1 MHLAAIAL
9 GSNLSGAH
17 HSRAA
22 NLDSAVHALRE
33 LGTVAAVS
41 RWIDTEPVG
50 YTAQPR
56 FLNGAALLQTSLLP
70 LDLLDGLLRIEQRFG
85 RDRSHGIAKGPRT
98 LDLDLLL
105 FDDAV
110 SADARLVLP
119 HPEMH
124 RRRFVLLPLA
134 EIGPD
139 LLHPVL
145 RLSVQQMLEALR
157 PDEFS

>member
-9 GSNLSGAH
+9 GSNLAGAQA
-17 HSRAA
+17 SREA
-22 NLDSAVHALRE
+22 NLNTAIEALE
-33 LGTVAAVS
+33 ALGDVTAVS

-50 YTAQPR
+50 YTEQPR
-56 FLNGAALLQTSLLP
+56 FLNGAALLRTPLQP

-105 FDDAV
+105 FDDV
-110 SADARLVLP
+110 VWHDARLVLP

-124 RRRFVLLPLA
+124 GRRFVLAPLV
-134 EIGPD
+134 EIAPD
-139 LLHPVL
+139 FIHPVL
-145 RLSVQQMLEALR
+145 GMTARQMLDAL
-157 PDEFS
+157 PAA